1 MLRADPDEVGAA
13 LLDAVGMLQ
22 RCAVLLS
29 ETDASTRGRWSVR
42 VSAVKLAALD
52 LNVSPADGD
61 AWAAEQVPE
70 DPPEDDDDPA

>member
-1 MLRADPDEVGAA
+1 MLRADPDAVGAA

-42 VSAVKLAALD
+42 VAAVKLAAID

-61 AWAAEQVPE
+61 AWAAEQVP
-70 DPPEDDDDPA
+70 DDESDESDPA